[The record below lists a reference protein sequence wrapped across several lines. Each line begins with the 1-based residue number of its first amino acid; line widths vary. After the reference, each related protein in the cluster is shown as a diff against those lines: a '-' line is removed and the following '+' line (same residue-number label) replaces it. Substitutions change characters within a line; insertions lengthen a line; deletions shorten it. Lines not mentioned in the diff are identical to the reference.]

1 MNRKVYCLENVINI
15 GKREIKKLEQ
25 QEINLLN
32 MSNRKLAVLERE
44 NPDTYRGVLWLRENI
59 GRFKSVVHEPI
70 MLCLDVKNNNYAK
83 YIETHVGRADLE
95 SFVCEDPDDMNLL
108 LKELREVRKL
118 RKVNGVHSNPTP
130 MERFAKPFK
139 ERELEKYGFVSYLS
153 DMYTAPLAVNAFLC
167 QQKNLH
173 QVPFFKE
180 ENNYTDELKN
190 KLQTFYI
197 GNLKF
202 TAKRSKYSRELS
214 TGIDDIGSR
223 RVIRLADTIDKNGL
237 ENVKAE
243 LVKKKQA
250 LQNNETRYN
259 QLQTVIDNSRLKVKK
274 FTEEIQVLEAKKKE
288 FSKATAELAMKEE
301 FLKNLLQPKT
311 NLEVEKARIKQKKID
326 LVRDL
331 CERMKSGKE
340 KVGTCAKLD
349 LEKRSKQLQLQNIE
363 TENQDQTDMLK
374 ELERLVQRRCAMI
387 TKPMFLIRTV

>member
-1 MNRKVYCLENVINI
+1 M
-15 GKREIKKLEQ
+15 
-25 QEINLLN
+25 
-32 MSNRKLAVLERE
+32 
-44 NPDTYRGVLWLRENI
+44 
-59 GRFKSVVHEPI
+59 
-70 MLCLDVKNNNYAK
+70 
-83 YIETHVGRADLE
+83 
-95 SFVCEDPDDMNLL
+95 
-108 LKELREVRKL
+108 
-118 RKVNGVHSNPTP
+118 
-130 MERFAKPFK
+130 
-139 ERELEKYGFVSYLS
+139 
-153 DMYTAPLAVNAFLC
+153 
-167 QQKNLH
+167 
-173 QVPFFKE
+173 
-180 ENNYTDELKN
+180 
-190 KLQTFYI
+190 
-197 GNLKF
+197 
-202 TAKRSKYSRELS
+202 
-214 TGIDDIGSR
+214 
-223 RVIRLADTIDKNGL
+223 
-237 ENVKAE
+237 
-243 LVKKKQA
+243 KKKQA

-387 TKPMFLIRTV
+387 TQPMFLIRTV